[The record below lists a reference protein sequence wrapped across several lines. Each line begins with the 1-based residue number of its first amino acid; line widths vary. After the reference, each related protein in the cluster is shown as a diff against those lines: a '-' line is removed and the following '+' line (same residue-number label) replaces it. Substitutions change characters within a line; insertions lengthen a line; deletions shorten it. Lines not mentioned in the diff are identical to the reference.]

1 MRPVYS
7 LVSAKSQQNSA
18 PWYVRRAPCT
28 QLNISRESAM
38 LKLFV
43 RSINKSYHWD
53 FPKVVV
59 SKHTMKGA
67 TRNSFQRAR
76 CT

>member
-1 MRPVYS
+1 MRRVYS
-7 LVSAKSQQNSA
+7 
-18 PWYVRRAPCT
+18 T
-28 QLNISRESAM
+28 ESAM

-67 TRNSFQRAR
+67 THNSFQRAP